1 MKLAQTFYAR
11 EERETIKTRLFTLR
25 VNPPSR
31 DKTEDDSFQ
40 FNRRQSRRKESPKL
54 NISTTIYRGNL
65 LWLAGKLG
73 MGRGGGS
80 QKIPT
85 RPRFA
90 TFVIRCFTG
99 TGLGEFAV
107 NWVDVITQIA
117 VKPYSP
123 VYETHN
129 REWYS
134 PLNATCHGLFTSS
147 FSLNCT
153 ETSVYTTEY
162 KIVLDIARFEEK
174 EDEAKHVSRPC
185 VPSDCQEIW

>member
-1 MKLAQTFYAR
+1 ML
-11 EERETIKTRLFTLR
+11 
-25 VNPPSR
+25 
-31 DKTEDDSFQ
+31 DG
-40 FNRRQSRRKESPKL
+40 RR
-54 NISTTIYRGNL
+54 
-65 LWLAGKLG
+65 
-73 MGRGGGS
+73 GS

-129 REWYS
+129 RE
-134 PLNATCHGLFTSS
+134 
-147 FSLNCT
+147 
-153 ETSVYTTEY
+153 
-162 KIVLDIARFEEK
+162 
-174 EDEAKHVSRPC
+174 
-185 VPSDCQEIW
+185 

>member
-1 MKLAQTFYAR
+1 MIVFNLIGGNLGGR
-11 EERETIKTRLFTLR
+11 R
-25 VNPPSR
+25 VQNW
-31 DKTEDDSFQ
+31 
-40 FNRRQSRRKESPKL
+40 
-54 NISTTIYRGNL
+54 IYRRRFIEVIYYG
-65 LWLAGKLG
+65 WRVSWGWG
-73 MGRGGGS
+73 GGGGS

-123 VYETHN
+123 VYEIHN